1 MDEANDL
8 VDLSVKTDIQGY
20 DIDPSAVRMA
30 SENAQRAGVDHM
42 IHLQQRPVSAFVPSV
57 ESTVFI
63 ITNSS
68 IVASV
73 WRRRQISTGTVPYNR

>member
-30 SENAQRAGVDHM
+30 RENAQRAGVDHM
-42 IHLQQRPVSAFVPSV
+42 IHLQQRPVSALSHPGKYG
-57 ESTVFI
+57 FI
-63 ITNSS
+63 ITNPHM
-68 IVASV
+68 ASV
-73 WRRRQISTGTVPYNR
+73 LRRSRPARAVPYNR